1 VAVKLSCA
9 GTNTVMIVKKNNKY
23 QVKDSSGKKL
33 LGEHSTRKEALRQ
46 LRAIEISK
54 RKK

>member
-1 VAVKLSCA
+1 
-9 GTNTVMIVKKNNKY
+9 MIVKKNSKY
-23 QVKDSSGKKL
+23 QVRDSSGKKV
-33 LGEHSTRKEALRQ
+33 LGEHSTRREALRQ